1 MAEPYLFIERLDGKP
16 VNVSLLQTIYINP
29 EDNTNIIWYFK
40 NGEIYEEDLV
50 TAEEATN
57 RYNNIKGL
65 LLGTT
70 IADLED
76 RIVEQQQTISDQ
88 ATEIEDLSGAVDTAV
103 QQAIEINN
111 ESEG

>member
-88 ATEIEDLSGAVDTAV
+88 ATEIEGLSGAVDTAV

-111 ESEG
+111 EPEG

>member
-57 RYNNIKGL
+57 RYNDIKGL

-111 ESEG
+111 EPEG

>member
-57 RYNNIKGL
+57 RFNNIKGL

>member
-50 TAEEATN
+50 TAEEATS

-103 QQAIEINN
+103 QQTIEINN

>member
-57 RYNNIKGL
+57 RYNDIKGL

-70 IADLED
+70 VADLED

-88 ATEIEDLSGAVDTAV
+88 ATEIGDLSGAVDTAV

-111 ESEG
+111 EPEG

>member
-111 ESEG
+111 EPEG